1 MVDTLKVR
9 RVIRKL
15 EGKTIPLV
23 KETLRELYQDI
34 ICLVFKIVFIFVII
48 VIIGS
53 VCGIC

>member
-1 MVDTLKVR
+1 MIDTLKVR

-15 EGKTIPLV
+15 EGETIPLV

-34 ICLVFKIVFIFVII
+34 IGVIFKIVFIFVII

-53 VCGIC
+53 ICGIC